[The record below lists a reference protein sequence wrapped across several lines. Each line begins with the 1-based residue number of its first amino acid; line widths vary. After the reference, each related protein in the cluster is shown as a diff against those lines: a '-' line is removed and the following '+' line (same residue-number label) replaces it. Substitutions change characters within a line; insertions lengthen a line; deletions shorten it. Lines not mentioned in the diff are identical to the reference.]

1 MFRIIAITALT
12 LPLLATQSK
21 ADVTYTYEGMSAQL
35 NLSGLY
41 DAIGSPSETSLIN
54 GWTAS
59 GNSVNSYDVVIP
71 NPLDER
77 FTLVELLILDAKAQ
91 AFLHQTIWGGDDQYH
106 NFLFGAGGYLS
117 MGSVTPVGDQL
128 EFTGYWTTA
137 LMGAETELLF
147 TMDTSDGFVSDTEY
161 QFASDLYISGGLASF
176 LLDSGLADT
185 DLTGQW
191 AGSYSGSA
199 TIAYVPA
206 PAGLAVLGLMGLAGG
221 RRRR

>member
-12 LPLLATQSK
+12 LLLSTQSK

-128 EFTGYWTTA
+128 EFTVTGDASWVLKPSCSSPWTRRMASSRTPN
-137 LMGAETELLF
+137 
-147 TMDTSDGFVSDTEY
+147 TSSPRISTSPADWLVSC
-161 QFASDLYISGGLASF
+161 
-176 LLDSGLADT
+176 
-185 DLTGQW
+185 LTP
-191 AGSYSGSA
+191 GSPIP
-199 TIAYVPA
+199 T
-206 PAGLAVLGLMGLAGG
+206 
-221 RRRR
+221 